1 MKSEDGV
8 LKRKYSRSVENP
20 RVYYVIENFGTR
32 ISSVDLLYVV
42 DDTKY
47 DIVCIIWI
55 SL

>member
-8 LKRKYSRSVENP
+8 LKRKYSRNVENP
-20 RVYYVIENFGTR
+20 RVYYIENFGTR

-47 DIVCIIWI
+47 DIVCIICI